1 MSRSG
6 PTRPLL
12 ADDLLTRLMTEWE
25 QPLFAFAWHYLRDRE
40 LAGDL
45 VAATFVRFY
54 HQCPRLRA
62 GATPASWLFGALA
75 EQCQRQV
82 WRAATVPE
90 TDAELALL
98 SAAIAHLPHPVKT
111 TWLLHQCTTLDLAQI
126 GAVLQLGPEETTRCL
141 HRARQLLTAGLAASP
156 TAPTPPGLATAITLP
171 A

>member
-1 MSRSG
+1 M
-6 PTRPLL
+6 PRPAPLHPPL

-25 QPLFAFAWHYLRDRE
+25 KPLFAFAWHYLRDQE

-62 GATPASWLFGALA
+62 GASPAIWLFGALA

-82 WRAATVPE
+82 WRATAAPE

-98 SAAIAHLPHPVKT
+98 SAAIAHLPHVVKT

-141 HRARQLLTAGLAASP
+141 HRARQLLTAGLAAGP
-156 TAPTPPGLATAITLP
+156 TAPTKPVLTAAVPLP